1 MHLDE
6 QAAAGSLAL
15 VEQAIDRIDG
25 ILTSLAAEVD
35 NLERAWDGEAREAFR
50 TAEREW
56 HQSLTALRAAA
67 ASAATRATGA
77 VQRFGDFDRRRA
89 GAWAR

>member
-6 QAAAGSLAL
+6 QSAAGSLAV

-25 ILTSLAAEVD
+25 ILTALAIEVD
-35 NLERAWDGEAREAFR
+35 ALESAWDGEAREAFR

-56 HQSLTALRAAA
+56 HASLTAMRAAA
-67 ASAATRATGA
+67 ASAATRAAGA